1 VSALSDPRVKWLR
14 CRCCARRFRNDK
26 WIVEKVIDHMESVH
40 PTEVYGFW
48 REAGLL
54 QEQAEEQ
61 LAALA
66 AQKEEIGGVR

>member
-1 VSALSDPRVKWLR
+1 
-14 CRCCARRFRNDK
+14 
-26 WIVEKVIDHMESVH
+26 VEKVIDHMESVH